1 MKIDEDFIK
10 AIKAFRYKEAE
21 KQRKEKEIQ
30 EIIQIKKL
38 IGEEE

>member
-1 MKIDEDFIK
+1 MNIDEDFIK
-10 AIKAFRYKEAE
+10 AIKAIRYKEAE
-21 KQRKEKEIQ
+21 QQRKEKEIQ